1 MKQGS
6 NSKIK
11 LNDRYLTKYI
21 NTYGVHNVA
30 SMINIQGREFCKVGV
45 YTVPSLSGETVL
57 SEQTLQTHFSVFHFI
72 CIFPRDLL
80 IYCTNTPSNY

>member
-11 LNDRYLTKYI
+11 LNDRYVTKYI

-30 SMINIQGREFCKVGV
+30 SMINFQGHEFCKVGV
-45 YTVPSLSGETVL
+45 YTVPSLSGQTVL
-57 SEQTLQTHFSVFHFI
+57 SEQTLQTHFSVFDFI
-72 CIFPRDLL
+72 YFQNNEIKFVVTFVSYL
-80 IYCTNTPSNY
+80 